1 MRSRDR
7 SWHCGRVT
15 GATFATLCKFFA
27 REGLLEIKTQGY
39 SVMVL

>member
-7 SWHCGRVT
+7 GWHCGRVT
-15 GATFATLCKFFA
+15 GATFSTLCKFFA